1 MATKTDGSA
10 AESATDHL
18 DTTDAENKRIV
29 RALSNLW
36 HVEERDEP
44 GAYLVHSESGN
55 TYRVNLLDMDCKCA
69 DTAFMC
75 KHLFRVVAE
84 TGRTPLDAGDRTANV
99 TLTDAEYA
107 EVAGAVQVLDNG
119 EAIRAAFEATDSE
132 YAGELP
138 DDDRAEVIDAVDQ
151 RLTMSGKFGP
161 DDPDAAR
168 AAKDKL
174 REGGQAD

>member
-1 MATKTDGSA
+1 MATKTG
-10 AESATDHL
+10 ETATDHL
-18 DTTDAENKRIV
+18 DTTDAENKRIA

-84 TGRTPLDAGDRTANV
+84 TGRTPLDAGEQTARV

-107 EVAGAVQVLDNG
+107 EVAGAVQVLGDG
-119 EAIRAAFEATDSE
+119 DVIRAAFEATE
-132 YAGELP
+132 GEHVGELT
-138 DDDRAEVIDAVDQ
+138 DAQRADVIDAMDQ
-151 RLTMSGKFGP
+151 RLSMSGKFGP

-168 AAKDKL
+168 AAKDQL
-174 REGGQAD
+174 RESGQSD